1 MRKGRKPITLPAG
14 ILILLFTLMPLGGC
28 QQDNGDFQ
36 RQLSAADSLMQTDAD
51 SAFRMLCTM
60 DSLASRMPKALQMD
74 HLLLRCNA
82 QNKAD
87 SLYSRVLYHIGMH
100 HFDSARLCFY
110 KLKKASFELDA
121 SKAFMEVY
129 QALRQADSVIAHKNE
144 MACNLVIT
152 DYQSCTHHA
161 EKGNV
166 VNQTFNRRKV
176 ALWLFG
182 LLALIILIIFVVI
195 FKIRQSFFRSIHSAQ
210 PLTTN
215 FYPCKPEQEKPEESE
230 SGCNYIQD
238 SEEQLAN
245 TPIVEKLRQIRRQ
258 DKCTL
263 SDIDWEELHNV
274 FSKFK
279 PRLYNECLCAAH
291 LTKQE
296 FIVCMLIC
304 LQFQTSDISILL
316 HTSDQRIS
324 NIKKTANRKLFQ
336 ETTGRSLYKNL
347 CEADSSEG
355 AR

>member
-1 MRKGRKPITLPAG
+1 MRKGMKPNTVAAG
-14 ILILLFTLMPLGGC
+14 ILALLLCLMSLCGC
-28 QQDNGDFQ
+28 RQEHSKLQ
-36 RQLSAADSLMQTDAD
+36 RQLSAADSL
-51 SAFRMLCTM
+51 
-60 DSLASRMPKALQMD
+60 
-74 HLLLRCNA
+74 
-82 QNKAD
+82 
-87 SLYSRVLYHIGMH
+87 YSQGLYHMGMH
-100 HFDSARLCFY
+100 HCDSARLRFY
-110 KLKKASFELDA
+110 KLNKARFALDA
-121 SKAFMEVY
+121 SKVFMEVY
-129 QALRQADSVIAHKNE
+129 QAKRQTDSIIAHEKEKALMRVYQAKRQMDSVIAHENE

-152 DYQSCTHHA
+152 DHQTSTHHA
-161 EKGNV
+161 EKGNA
-166 VNQTFNRRKV
+166 VNQTFNRRTV
-176 ALWLFG
+176 AVWLFG
-182 LLALIILIIFVVI
+182 LLALIVLIIFVVI
-195 FKIRQSFFRSIHSAQ
+195 FFFFIFKIRQFFFRSIHSAQ
-210 PLTTN
+210 SLTTN

-238 SEEQLAN
+238 SGERLAN

-263 SDIDWEELHNV
+263 SDIDWEELHNA
-274 FSKFK
+274 FSKYK

-336 ETTGRSLYKNL
+336 EATGRSLYKNL

-355 AR
+355 AQ